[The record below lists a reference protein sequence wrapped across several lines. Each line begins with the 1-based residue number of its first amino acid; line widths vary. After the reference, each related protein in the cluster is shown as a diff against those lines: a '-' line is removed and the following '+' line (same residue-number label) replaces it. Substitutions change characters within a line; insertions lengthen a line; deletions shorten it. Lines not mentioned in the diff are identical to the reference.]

1 MSLQH
6 TDDYVE
12 ILKIFLEFGND
23 KMSKIKKHYDDKNIF
38 DYTTEVHSL
47 KSSAANI
54 GAAEISALAK
64 ELEFAGKDKNVDLI
78 EEKTGKLLEMY
89 SELLKNIAVVIKEYD
104 NR

>member
-1 MSLQH
+1 MHL
-6 TDDYVE
+6 
-12 ILKIFLEFGND
+12 ILK
-23 KMSKIKKHYDDKNIF
+23 KWSKIKKYYDDKNVF

-64 ELEFAGKDKNVDLI
+64 ELEFAGKDKNIDLI
-78 EEKTGKLLEMY
+78 EEKTATLLSMY
-89 SELLKNIAVVIKEYD
+89 SELLENIAVAIKEYD